1 MTESRDIVSDFW
13 LCWFGYLSPRA
24 VVGAK
29 FSVYVVAASP
39 LIVSTDI
46 RNMTDTMKQLLLN
59 ADAIALNQQTTPPG
73 DVVGTIP
80 GKSSCKPCAKH
91 TGCLPCDEVRPQLIH
106 YAGL

>member
-1 MTESRDIVSDFW
+1 M
-13 LCWFGYLSPRA
+13 L
-24 VVGAK
+24 GAK

-91 TGCLPCDEVRPQLIH
+91 TGCLPCDEVRPQLLH